1 MTPASVGFQ
10 CPECVR
16 EGRATTRSP
25 RRAPLRTAGRQ
36 WGPVTLGLIAVN
48 VVMFVITAVAAG
60 LAGQN
65 PQNNYH
71 DDLWLRLSQ
80 VPDLVPHGGWY
91 RVVSAAFEH
100 VGLLHLGLNMLALLV
115 FGSEMERGLGRWRF
129 LGLYVVSILGGGLAI
144 QLFGDPTTPV
154 AGAST
159 AIFGLMGAMAVLL
172 LVGRQRVRDA
182 VNLVV
187 INLLISFLIPH
198 VSWVGHLGGLVGGA
212 AVAGVLVLTRR
223 RQPLQA
229 AAVIALGIA
238 LFALALVVPNVA
250 APTLPT
256 LF

>member
-16 EGRATTRSP
+16 EGQAGTRAP
-25 RRAPLRTAGRQ
+25 RRAPLRSAGRQ

-48 VVMFVITAVAAG
+48 VVMFVITAVAAA

-65 PQNNYH
+65 PLNNYL
-71 DDLWLRLSQ
+71 DDLWLRLAQ
-80 VPDLVPHGGWY
+80 VPVFVQQGNWW
-91 RVVSAAFEH
+91 RVFTAAFEH
-100 VGLLHLGLNMLALLV
+100 VGLLHLGLNMLALLI

-129 LGLYVVSILGGGLAI
+129 LGLYVVSILGGALAI
-144 QLFGDPTTPV
+144 QLFGEPSTPV

-187 INLLISFLIPH
+187 INVLISFLIPH
-198 VSWVGHLGGLVGGA
+198 VSWVGHIGGLIGGA

-229 AAVIALGIA
+229 AAVIALGIV

-250 APTLPT
+250 APALPS